1 MDIVNT
7 LKLKSNPKIEIN
19 FDGGELS
26 SDSGLFLMKEF
37 LNQIGFYDI
46 LKDCF
51 STKDD
56 AKYRKHSDIENLLQS
71 MYQIFAGYFEDD
83 RADNLSNEP
92 VFTACLDK

>member
-46 LKDCF
+46 LKDCLRPHEARHARPPCP
-51 STKDD
+51 SPTPGV
-56 AKYRKHSDIENLLQS
+56 HSDSRSSSQ
-71 MYQIFAGYFEDD
+71 
-83 RADNLSNEP
+83 
-92 VFTACLDK
+92 